1 MKLTISKS
9 KNATL
14 YYVQKSYRTDSG
26 KSSTRTVERLGT
38 IEEVKARFGEEN
50 TMDAVK
56 EYIKELTL
64 ADKEQRRDVVVKLSQ
79 NKMIKQN
86 EQNSYNGGYLFLQK
100 VYYELGLDK
109 ICNKIEKR
117 HRNEYGLNSILSML
131 LYTRILYP
139 GSKLSSLEDAKNFIE
154 QPKVDIHQVYRALS
168 LLSKESDGIQAAVYK
183 NSLKLGARHDKV
195 IYYDCTNYY
204 FESEEENGLRQYG
217 RSKENRPNPIVQ
229 MGLFTDMDGIPL
241 AFCINPGNT
250 AETTTLKP
258 LEDKLK
264 EDFGLSKVVVCTDGG
279 LASYENRKNDHVGER
294 AFITVQSLKKLE
306 KSLQDWSMETTGWK
320 IAEFKDT
327 NETQKADVDKQHDKE
342 YDLSKLDPKEY
353 ANMLFYKER
362 WIKVGKKND
371 QLEQRL
377 IVTFSFKYKEYLQ
390 HIREKQIARAQS
402 IIERGVVEK
411 CGKGQNDPKRFIKR
425 DSCTVDGELAEYTS
439 YSLNQEM
446 IDQEARFDG
455 FYGICTDLED
465 KATDIIKTNGGR
477 WIIEDCFRITKTEF
491 EARPVYLQ
499 RDDRIKAH
507 FLTCFLA
514 LILYKYLAK
523 KINRAG
529 YHFSANNIIS
539 TLKDMNFVSVA
550 GEGYIP
556 TYTRTDLTNNLHGS
570 AGFRTDTQIVSK
582 QRMKSIISESKKTSK
597 KENIQ

>member
-9 KNATL
+9 RNATL

-56 EYIKELTL
+56 AYIKELTL

-117 HRNEYGLNSILSML
+117 HKNEYGLNSILSML

-327 NETQKADVDKQHDKE
+327 NETQKADMDKQHDKE

-362 WIKVGKKND
+362 WIKVGRKND

-514 LILYKYLAK
+514 LILYKHLAK

-529 YHFSANNIIS
+529 CHFSANNIIS